1 MLMSNGKE
9 TIEVVK
15 TAELF
20 TILYNI
26 ENANLRYIS
35 SKYDNVVKHLEHC
48 GYVAIHG
55 CKRVIIE
62 RNGDTITVYAK
73 RITFSDD
80 YVLIENFIGDVI
92 AYKSSKY
99 GIYIK
104 GVV

>member
-1 MLMSNGKE
+1 MLMSNGHN

-20 TILYNI
+20 TILYDI
-26 ENANLRYIS
+26 DTHNLRYIS
-35 SKYDNVVKHLEHC
+35 SKYVDVVKHLEHC

-55 CKRVIIE
+55 CKRVIID
-62 RNGDTITVYAK
+62 RNGDTITIYAK
-73 RITFSDD
+73 RITFTDE
-80 YVLIENFIGDVI
+80 YVLIENFLGDTI

>member
-9 TIEVVK
+9 NVEVVK

-20 TILYNI
+20 TIIYDI
-26 ENANLRYIS
+26 DTHNLRYIS
-35 SKYDNVVKHLEHC
+35 SKYDNVVNHLEHC
-48 GYVAIHG
+48 GFEPLHG

-62 RNGDTITVYAK
+62 HNGDTITVYAK

-80 YVLIENFIGDVI
+80 YVLIENFLGDVI